1 MGGKQSRESDKEDD
15 KFLFDIKTEDIDPED
30 FDKVF
35 GSDSQTDDL
44 LGEEKQQTFD
54 VSGIKTD
61 DLLGEQDFNIAFSG
75 EINRIMTQR
84 LESNKHKEESIKCIE
99 IGIKLLTKSS
109 YKIDAMY
116 TSSVTDNMNDTA
128 VVIFGDNDVGYV
140 NGEKIPNGAF
150 LVFNS
155 DDAVTVKGKHIL
167 CFTRDDVSSDLTEVY
182 SDISNRL
189 QLVDKILTEMKGV
202 KKIHGDVCIEGP
214 KAELLKKVQ
223 IERLLGSGSFGMV
236 YKACAPKPCDEKS
249 YRFAVKL
256 ASMTKAQFR
265 NPYDYDQ
272 SMWRE
277 VIILRDIIK
286 PIVVDKFCPNLPVV
300 SDIYSCDSCS
310 FELHGVKS
318 KKPCAVILT
327 ELATQGSL
335 SDWLDENQPEDHV
348 YSCIFQVMAGMNA
361 LQARAQI
368 INTDIKKE
376 NILCY
381 RVTPGGY
388 WKYIVNGIPYYVPN
402 YGTLFVINDF
412 GVAKNFDPSFVFTNM
427 KKDVAMSLGLRFAM
441 IINGEYSPLYA
452 RENPVIM
459 RGKMA
464 KEKLI
469 NIAWG
474 PENKTGQRFH
484 TWCSSIDVEAESY
497 GGHAWITKKTKKI
510 VDSNIEFTP
519 EQAQALE
526 SMGIPANSNDPNFY
540 RYPSIIPP
548 LDMRWDTQDAI
559 RMFTGGNRTY
569 QQGKHCRPPS
579 VNDKIYN
586 EMRRYIFNPVANGT
600 TRLIPCSEQT
610 TSKVVYSKTPDVDL
624 AGYFIN
630 SFFKNWTS
638 EQEDVTATYQ
648 VS

>member
-44 LGEEKQQTFD
+44 LEE
-54 VSGIKTD
+54 
-61 DLLGEQDFNIAFSG
+61 EDFNTAFSG
-75 EINRIMTQR
+75 EINKIMTQR
-84 LESNKHKEESIKCIE
+84 LESNKETEIENSIKCIE
-99 IGIKLLTKSS
+99 LGIKLVTKSS
-109 YKIDAMY
+109 YKINAMY
-116 TSSVTDNMNDTA
+116 TSSVTDNMNGTA
-128 VVIFGDNDVGYV
+128 VVIFGDNDGGYV
-140 NGEKIPNGAF
+140 NGEKIPNGAL
-150 LVFNS
+150 LVFKNDES
-155 DDAVTVKGKHIL
+155 VTVKGKHIL
-167 CFTRDDVSSDLTEVY
+167 CFTKGIVSSDLTEVY

-223 IERLLGSGSFGMV
+223 IEKLLGSGSFGMV

-388 WKYIVNGIPYYVPN
+388 WRYIVNGSPYYVPN

-412 GVAKNFDPSFVFTNM
+412 GVARNFDPSFVFTNL

-452 RENPVIM
+452 TENPAV
-459 RGKMA
+459 RNKVV

-474 PENKTGQRFH
+474 PKNKTGQRFH
-484 TWCSSIDVEAESY
+484 PWCSSIDLEAESY

-510 VDSNIEFTP
+510 VDSKIKFTP
-519 EQAQALE
+519 EQAQALQ

-548 LDMRWDTQDAI
+548 LEMRWDTQDAI

-586 EMRRYIFNPVANGT
+586 EMRRYIFNPVPNGT

-610 TSKVVYSKTPDVDL
+610 TYKVVYSKTPDVDL

-630 SFFKNWTS
+630 SFFTNWTS
-638 EQEDVTATYQ
+638 EKEDVTATYQ